1 MMGRVTYA
9 WPIVIL
15 LLLSGLTLWLRQVID
30 VPAPSSAHRQR
41 HEADAMVE
49 KFTLTR
55 LGKDGRPEA
64 RLSAQR
70 MVHYADGETTELYM
84 PQLEHSEAGIKLSVR
99 SDRGVLSRD
108 SQDAQFYD
116 NVEMIRQDQ
125 SARDELRVNT
135 QYLEVLIDREIL
147 RTDKPVTITQGASV
161 LSGVGMQYDRNS
173 GRLDLLSSVKA
184 TFQPKPRQGKS

>member
-15 LLLSGLTLWLRQVID
+15 LLLTGLTLWLRQVID
-30 VPAPSSAHRQR
+30 VPAPSASHQLR
-41 HEADAMVE
+41 HEPDAMVE
-49 KFTLTR
+49 KFTMTR

-70 MVHYADGETTELYM
+70 MVHYADGENTELYM
-84 PQLEHSEAGIKLSVR
+84 PQLERSEAGIKLSVR
-99 SDRGVLSRD
+99 SDRGFLSRD
-108 SQDAQFYD
+108 SQDAKFYG
-116 NVEMIRQDQ
+116 NVQMIRQDQ
-125 SARDELRVNT
+125 SAPDELRVNT

-147 RTDKPVTITQGASV
+147 RTDRPVTITQGASV
-161 LSGVGMQYDRNS
+161 LSGVGMQYDRSS

-184 TFQPKPRQGKS
+184 TFQPKPRQGES